1 MMQSPFDKIAP
12 NYDELFTNT
21 AIGKLQRNIICK
33 YLDESLPINK
43 QLNILELNCGT
54 GEDAVYFAKKGFGVV
69 ATDVSEEMLKITEEK
84 INKFGLSNYITI
96 KKLDLTNPS
105 DFNFEQKFDLVF
117 SNFGGL
123 NCVDKKSLKNLSM
136 VISSILNDRGRI
148 IFVIMPKFSF
158 WDSFYFLLKMK
169 LNKVFRRASSKPLN
183 VNLNGENFQ
192 TFYYS
197 PKEIV
202 TTFGNKFKV
211 QNIKPV
217 GFLIPPSFLNNFFL
231 KKKKT
236 LLMLDTFESSVSN
249 ISFLANL
256 SDHFLID
263 MELIR

>member
-1 MMQSPFDKIAP
+1 MQSPFDKIAP
-12 NYDELFTNT
+12 VYDELFTNT
-21 AIGKLQRNIICK
+21 AIGKMQRNIICK
-33 YLDESLPINK
+33 YIDESLSTNQQIT
-43 QLNILELNCGT
+43 ILELNCGT

-96 KKLDLTNPS
+96 KKLDLTNLS

-123 NCVDKKSLKNLSM
+123 NCVNKESLKNLSM
-136 VISSILNDRGRI
+136 VISSISNDGGRI

-169 LNKVFRRASSKPLN
+169 LNKVFRRASSKSLN
-183 VNLNGENFQ
+183 VNLNGENVQ

-197 PKEIV
+197 PIEIANI
-202 TTFGNKFKV
+202 FSNKFRV
-211 QNIKPV
+211 VNIKPV
-217 GFLIPPSFLNNFFL
+217 GFFIPPSFLNKFFL

-236 LLMLDTFESSVSN
+236 LRMLEAFESSVSN
-249 ISFLANL
+249 ISVLANL

-263 MELIR
+263 MELKR